1 MEALEKEIKEIFDAE
16 TTDDSLG
23 EAYKTKSQV
32 KDDVAQLLDS
42 MKRDE
47 LVTAYDKLRPADEEE
62 AEEIQSVQEEGDDD
76 DEEVSETDDN
86 EDELDEAKLKEAYDD
101 VKDSDDEEE
110 VDETDDSEEDE
121 EGIKAVAEAMRK
133 ALKKSS
139 VKVESAKL
147 KKASRKFYSENKK
160 AVSKVVNSKTKVTKK
175 AITSSFEPKLEKDE
189 VDSHV
194 NALLEGEG
202 LSEDF
207 RTKASTIFESAVNT
221 KVETII
227 ENLKEQFDTQLENAT
242 KEIEDNVATQVD
254 TYLDYVVENW
264 MSENELAVEN
274 GLRTELTED
283 FIGGLKTLF
292 EEHYIDVPEDKVD
305 IFDDLSDRVEEL
317 EEKLNTEI
325 DKNIQLVEKLSEVNK
340 KEIVEAKADGL
351 SDIQKE
357 KLTELSESIEFTT
370 EDEFTEKVSTL
381 KESYFPNQVKETK
394 ENAPEYTGTGSS
406 VMDRYTQAL
415 SRSTKQ

>member
-1 MEALEKEIKEIFDAE
+1 MEALEKEIKEIIDAE
-16 TTDDSLG
+16 ADDSLG
-23 EAYKTKSQV
+23 EAYRTKNQV
-32 KDDVAQLLDS
+32 KDDVSQLLDS

-47 LVTAYDKLRPADEEE
+47 LVTAYDKLRPADEEDE
-62 AEEIQSVQEEGDDD
+62 TEETQSVQEAD
-76 DEEVSETDDN
+76 DEEEVDETDDK
-86 EDELDEAKLKEAYDD
+86 EDELDESKLKEAYDD

-133 ALKKSS
+133 ALKKTSI
-139 VKVESAKL
+139 KVESARL
-147 KKASRKFYSENKK
+147 KKASRKFYSENRK

-175 AITSSFEPKLEKDE
+175 EIMSSFEPKLAKDE
-189 VDSHV
+189 VDIHV

-207 RTKASTIFESAVNT
+207 RTKASTIFESAVNS
-221 KVETII
+221 KVETIVD
-227 ENLKEQFDTQLENAT
+227 NLKEQFDTQLENAS
-242 KEIEDNVATQVD
+242 KEIEDNVTTQVD

-283 FIGGLKTLF
+283 FIGGLKVLF

-305 IFDDLSDRVEEL
+305 IFDDLSERVEEL

-340 KEIVEAKADGL
+340 KEIVETKADGL
-351 SDIQKE
+351 SDVQKE

-370 EDEFTEKVSTL
+370 EGEFTEKVSTL
-381 KESYFPNQVKETK
+381 KESYFPKQVKETK
-394 ENAPEYTGTGSS
+394 KDVPEYTGTGSS

-415 SRSTKQ
+415 SRTIKQ